1 MRDTLY
7 VLRPGFSDKG
17 ERWFC
22 PYSAQVIG
30 MLTYYPQLRDT
41 LDVIELDFLKPRY
54 PVATLLGED
63 KQSLPVLV
71 LGDESPGSARHVNVE
86 KAGGRRYVSKT
97 LEIMRYLAQTR
108 GLPEPH

>member
-41 LDVIELDFLKPRY
+41 LDVIELDFMKPRY
-54 PVATLLGED
+54 PVATMLGED
-63 KQSLPVLV
+63 KQSLPVLI
-71 LGDESPGSARHVNVE
+71 LGDESRGSTRHVNIE
-86 KAGGRRYVSKT
+86 RAGGNRYVTKT
-97 LEIMRYLAQTR
+97 IEIMRYLAQTR

>member
-17 ERWFC
+17 AVWFC

-30 MLTYYPQLRDT
+30 LLTYYPRLRET
-41 LDVIELDFLKPRY
+41 LDVVELDFMKPRY

-63 KQSLPVLV
+63 HQSLPVLV
-71 LGDESPGSARHVNVE
+71 LGAGSPSSAKDVHVE
-86 KAGGRRYVSKT
+86 EAGGVRYVSKT
-97 LEIMRYLAQTR
+97 IEILRYLAATR
-108 GLPEPH
+108 GLPAPH

>member
-17 ERWFC
+17 ETWFC

-30 MLTYYPQLRDT
+30 MLTYYPRLRET
-41 LDVIELDFLKPRY
+41 LDVVELDFAKPRY

-71 LGDESPGSARHVNVE
+71 LGADSPGSAKGVHVE

-97 LEIMRYLAQTR
+97 EEILRYLAATR
-108 GLPEPH
+108 GVPGPH